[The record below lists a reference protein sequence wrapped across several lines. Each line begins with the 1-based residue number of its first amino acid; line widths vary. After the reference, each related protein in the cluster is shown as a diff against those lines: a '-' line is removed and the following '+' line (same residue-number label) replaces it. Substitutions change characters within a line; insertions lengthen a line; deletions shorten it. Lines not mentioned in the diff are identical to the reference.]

1 MAIRFE
7 DMPAANQQ
15 KALEIFGQQQRGEI
29 TRAQAE
35 AAARK
40 NEAAAQQARSGGTP
54 SGGAVIAP
62 STPAATTATA
72 TTATTTSGGA
82 STTTTAAGGDSVCGP
97 RPTSSPGA
105 GYEWRCDSN
114 SKTWVRVKV
123 GGEQPGNWSP
133 GQNVGGPDRVL
144 SNGGAVANGVY
155 IPPGTFGPGANILPI
170 GGDDEI
176 PKTIM
181 PIEEEENNQTDPLR
195 DPTRKPEGAPQG
207 YDYVW
212 NGTMWELRQT
222 NQQSAQ
228 QRAEQRESARAII
241 SNLLAEYGLDNLT
254 DFVNNLITQEDIISG
269 DVILGRIRQTEQYKA
284 RFAGNA
290 ARRNAGFNAL
300 SEAQYIALENSYRQ
314 VMRASGLPT
323 GFYDAADD
331 FNTLIGGDVSVAE
344 LSSRI
349 NEGYLAVQQANP
361 QVINEMRR
369 LYGVD
374 DSMLAAYFLDPA
386 KATPMLLR
394 QARAAQIASEATLQA
409 QQEIGAMTAEELA
422 VAGVTQQ
429 QARQGFQTIA
439 EAEEL
444 FVPLPGTTEQAIT
457 QEEQIAGVFGTSA
470 AAQQRIRQR
479 SRERQAAFQA
489 GGQFAGQGTTVTGLQ

>member
-1 MAIRFE
+1 MSDVQATSGQPFNPTVQPLPYERWADQFK
-7 DMPAANQQ
+7 Q
-15 KALEIFGQQQRGEI
+15 KALDIFGRQQRGEI
-29 TRAQAE
+29 TQAE
-35 AAARK
+35 AEAEARANEQAAL
-40 NEAAAQQARSGGTP
+40 AFAVGLP
-54 SGGAVIAP
+54 S
-62 STPAATTATA
+62 ATTPG
-72 TTATTTSGGA
+72 TTPPA
-82 STTTTAAGGDSVCGP
+82 
-97 RPTSSPGA
+97 
-105 GYEWRCDSN
+105 E
-114 SKTWVRVKV
+114 
-123 GGEQPGNWSP
+123 EQPDNRFS
-133 GQNVGGPDRVL
+133 
-144 SNGGAVANGVY
+144 
-155 IPPGTFGPGANILPI
+155 
-170 GGDDEI
+170 
-176 PKTIM
+176 
-181 PIEEEENNQTDPLR
+181 
-195 DPTRKPEGAPQG
+195 DPTQPPAPLEG
-207 YDYVW
+207 YKWVW
-212 NGTMWELRQT
+212 DGERWQPVEDRT
-222 NQQSAQ
+222 AQ
-228 QRAEQRESARAII
+228 QRAEQRESSKAVIQ
-241 SNLLAEYGLDNLT
+241 NLLTEYGLGNLT
-254 DFVNNLITQEDIISG
+254 DFVNDLITKEDIISG
-269 DVILGRIRQTEQYKA
+269 DVILGRIRQTEQYKT

-290 ARRNAGFNAL
+290 ARRSAGFNAL

-323 GFYDAADD
+323 GFYDSGED

-344 LSSRI
+344 LSARV

-394 QARAAQIASEATLQA
+394 QARSAQIASEATLQA
-409 QQEIGAMTAEELA
+409 QQEISAMTAEELA
-422 VAGVTQQ
+422 VAGITQQ

-444 FVPLPGTTEQAIT
+444 FVPLVGTTEQAIT